1 MPSLPLSRES
11 KFSDMKKDINP
22 LSWMSA
28 YRQTSIGYLVMMV
41 LFYHGIGIVVMLLG
55 TLIVERVIIPGYEE
69 PSRPIPL
76 SIISVLSAGP
86 IEETLFFGIPF
97 YTLGNPFI
105 VLAGGVLWATLHIL
119 NTDTLQINS
128 LAFANWLFVIP
139 SLFFSLRTW
148 ISGKGWFAIVSHSI
162 WNLLFFNLAC
172 FIGEIPYSSSC
183 RILSSETYT
192 DELGANITSLVISAA
207 LVLFTYLLYKRKV
220 DSEERKPL
228 FSS

>member
-1 MPSLPLSRES
+1 MPSLPLSRTS
-11 KFSDMKKDINP
+11 MFYDIKKDINP
-22 LSWMSA
+22 SSWMSA
-28 YRQTSIGYLVMMV
+28 YHRTSISYLVMMV
-41 LFYHGIGIVVMLLG
+41 LFYHGIGILAMLLG
-55 TLIVERVIIPGYEE
+55 TFVVERFMIPDYEE
-69 PSRPIPL
+69 PSRPTPL

-97 YTLGNPFI
+97 YTLGNPFV

-119 NTDTLQINS
+119 NTDTLQISS

-172 FIGEIPYSSSC
+172 LIGEIPYSSSC
-183 RILSSETYT
+183 RILSLETYT
-192 DELGANITSLVISAA
+192 NELGANITSLSISAA
-207 LVLFTYLLYKRKV
+207 LGFFTYLLYKRKA
-220 DSEERKPL
+220 DNEKQKTL